1 MKNKTKS
8 VLAARRNRYGY
19 VFIVPWIIG
28 FLLFFLLPLG
38 QSIYYSFCKVSP
50 SDAGFSFDFIRLE
63 NYRYLSNRIRR
74 INRTFGNRSSRF
86 FTPCP

>member
-38 QSIYYSFCKVSP
+38 QSIY
-50 SDAGFSFDFIRLE
+50 
-63 NYRYLSNRIRR
+63 
-74 INRTFGNRSSRF
+74 
-86 FTPCP
+86 